1 MAGKLKYI
9 VSDLHLGAGCTP
21 DNPLEDFV
29 TDDGF
34 AAFLGS
40 IVAESDAG
48 GKDVELIVNGDMV
61 EFLQVPVVDVF
72 DPQAV
77 HPAEHYCD
85 TSQDASLK
93 KIGLVI
99 AGHPALFAALREFL
113 SPGSPRRSVTII
125 KGNHDVELYW
135 SAVQQSIRQAVG
147 AVNLRRDLLTFPA
160 CSISREGLYV
170 EHGNQYAETLNRF
183 ENFEDPRDPQDPERL
198 VTVPGSRFVISF
210 VNEVEREKWW
220 VDAVKPITA
229 LIWYGLAIDFAFAA
243 KALVHFLRALPA
255 VVIGGFA
262 VGAGAAA
269 DELAQQLADE
279 SEVAAMAGRYG
290 ADDDFRR
297 AFDARVAQALSPQLP
312 VFAPSVA
319 DRQREALDRARDVA
333 AEMDRAL
340 RQVAQTKI
348 TQERAELVI
357 FGHTHQALSVPLEG
371 GTYVNSGTWVWWR
384 DFAGSDLATWKAFY
398 AHPEAFAQPH
408 FLTAVRVDYD
418 AQGHPHASLLDVGG
432 SSLHPTAPARK
443 GCAAWWARLTE
454 WLKKAWGGAESPEGN
469 PPG

>member
-1 MAGKLKYI
+1 MAGKVKFI
-9 VSDLHLGAGCTP
+9 VSDLHLGAGCAP

-29 TDDGF
+29 TDDAF

-40 IVAESDAG
+40 IVTESDAEG
-48 GKDVELIVNGDMV
+48 QDVELIVNGDMV
-61 EFLQVPVVDVF
+61 EFLQVPAVDSF

-77 HPAEHYCD
+77 YPDEDYLA
-85 TSQDASLK
+85 TSQGAALK
-93 KIGLVI
+93 KIEWVI
-99 AGHPALFAALREFL
+99 AGHPVLFAALRDFL

-135 SAVQQSIRQAVG
+135 SAVQQRIRQAVG
-147 AVNLRRDLLTFPA
+147 AVDARHDLLTFA
-160 CSISREGLYV
+160 SRSVSREGLYV

-183 ENFEDPRDPQDPERL
+183 ENFEDPRDPRHPDELATP
-198 VTVPGSRFVISF
+198 PGSRFVIRF

-243 KALVHFLRALPA
+243 KALACFLYALPA
-255 VVIGGFA
+255 VVVGGFA
-262 VGAGAAA
+262 VGAGTAA
-269 DELAQQLADE
+269 DEVAQQLTDE
-279 SEVAAMAGRYG
+279 SERAALAGRYA
-290 ADDDFRR
+290 ADADFRR
-297 AFDARVAQALSPQLP
+297 AFDARVARVLSPERP
-312 VFAPSVA
+312 TFAPSVA
-319 DRQREALDRARDVA
+319 DRQGGALERARDVV

-340 RQVAQTKI
+340 RQAAQTKI
-348 TQERAELVI
+348 TQEGAELVI

-398 AHPEAFAQPH
+398 AHPEAFTQPH

-432 SSLHPTAPARK
+432 RSAAEPAGPGPRK
-443 GCAAWWARLTE
+443 GCAAWWAWLTGA
-454 WLKKAWGGAESPEGN
+454 LKKARELKPS
-469 PPG
+469 